1 MRRTGKRAF
10 DPTMGSE
17 GISQLLITYSILMG
31 RSLRK
36 GAYFR
41 TNGGPQKKRAP
52 RRCPFETKPVSG
64 LLPALYVIGS
74 LAVRVDVEAFALLFF
89 GHAEPH
95 EEVRNLEGDE
105 SHHGGP
111 DEYQAHRFA

>member
-10 DPTMGSE
+10 EPTMGSE
-17 GISQLLITYSILMG
+17 GMSQLLITYSIFMR

-41 TNGGPQKKRAP
+41 TNGGPKKTGT
-52 RRCPFETKPVSG
+52 RRCPFENKPVSG
-64 LLPALYVIGS
+64 LLPALHVIGRF
-74 LAVRVDVEAFALLFF
+74 AVRVDVQTLALLFF
-89 GHAEPH
+89 GHAESD

-105 SHHGGP
+105 GHDGGP
-111 DEYQAHRFA
+111 DEYQPHR